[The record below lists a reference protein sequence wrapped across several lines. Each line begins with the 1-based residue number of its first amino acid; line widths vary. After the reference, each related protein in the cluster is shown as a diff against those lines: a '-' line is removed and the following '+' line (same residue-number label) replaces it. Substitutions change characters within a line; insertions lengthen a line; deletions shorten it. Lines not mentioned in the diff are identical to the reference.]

1 MELINNVFKFS
12 AKTVEDIVIH
22 RRNIVALNVK
32 SGLADILKLI
42 VSEKYSRIPVY
53 DDNIDNIIGILY
65 IKDLISYIFKES
77 TVKDNIRL
85 SDVIRKVSFVPI
97 SKKVNQ
103 LLSEMKKNH
112 IHIVVVVDEYGGT
125 YGIVT
130 LEDIIEEIMGD
141 IFDEHDKELVPAI
154 REIDKDIFE
163 VSGDTS
169 LSFIQEMFD
178 LSLPVEEYDTI
189 NGFLISQ
196 LGHIPKVGDRPEI
209 SFEGVLFKVLNIE
222 DNLIKKVILYKNI

>member
-1 MELINNVFKFS
+1 MSLIIFFHKKNKISAKNNLLVNNKDKTQMELINNVFKFS

-178 LSLPVEEYDTI
+178 LSLPVE
-189 NGFLISQ
+189 
-196 LGHIPKVGDRPEI
+196 
-209 SFEGVLFKVLNIE
+209 
-222 DNLIKKVILYKNI
+222 